1 MSIFPN
7 LIVTFN
13 IIPTKITVRY
23 FVFID
28 MNSKVYMEK
37 QKTYKSQYNIEEEKQ
52 SCRTHTIQFQDLL
65 LNYSIQEMVVLVQE
79 QTHGLMD

>member
-13 IIPTKITVRY
+13 TIPTKITVRY

-28 MNSKVYMEK
+28 MNSKVYVEK
-37 QKTYKSQYNIEEEKQ
+37 QKTYKSQYMLKKRNKVVGLTQ
-52 SCRTHTIQFQDLL
+52 SNFKT
-65 LNYSIQEMVVLVQE
+65 YY
-79 QTHGLMD
+79 